1 MGHPIR
7 TPPAEGC
14 DRSKTSAFDLPRRGD
29 HQPPMNAMADD
40 KTRRA
45 ASSIGSSRSTRAG
58 ERSPKCLGQPIM
70 IIVRPQ
76 RARSSDAVG
85 FAVSGA
91 ERPWPQTVEGKPAPW
106 PTLRVPYQP
115 SSASTSE
122 ATDDFGGHPT
132 SQSGERL
139 VRNCVERSEN
149 HARLYSAH
157 GKGRLERNTSA
168 LDNQHVTPRMQMPR
182 AARNPP
188 TWESYKSA
196 VRRVD
201 RDSLLARCAEA
212 TAAMSRGEVADERKA
227 EGFLDWN
234 VADVARTA
242 LAWGGFQRPEADGH
256 TLRQL
261 CNMNAVLIDEGEA
274 ARPDPSDRLAH
285 LLPRMIF
292 EQFPRQ
298 RSPFDLISRTLL
310 LFGSAS
316 ELPPGYKPK
325 AMVPGWFESIT
336 GLTLDDYVESIFI
349 IWVGAQQSNGAF
361 SLEWLDGPG
370 YKGLEHVFSFD
381 AVRKTF
387 TEQLLTTPDEFKAAN
402 RRWQDRATSPQKK
415 FAFNPLISR
424 PFIDGTGEFPIAP
437 WVQAIVAKASPASIY
452 HLGFENLGKGF
463 PDDLGHVFQHYVG
476 RQLGLIEHPQE
487 VIPELRYGPARAFV
501 DSCDWFLDLPGML
514 VLIECKSRQPIENLR
529 IGSDAW
535 IDVIADSTGH
545 GIEQLNKS
553 HRNIDVIGELN
564 PRIDPGKPRVGLVVT
579 MEPFYINENWFV
591 RERLTEAEF
600 PIGVISA
607 GELESLVT
615 LGAHELA
622 EALRDAS
629 DKAQD
634 NVLLLTQA
642 LNRAQGRENPLVV
655 STFDS
660 IGLIGRTAEES
671 KRRRL
676 EAS

>member
-1 MGHPIR
+1 M
-7 TPPAEGC
+7 
-14 DRSKTSAFDLPRRGD
+14 
-29 HQPPMNAMADD
+29 
-40 KTRRA
+40 
-45 ASSIGSSRSTRAG
+45 
-58 ERSPKCLGQPIM
+58 
-70 IIVRPQ
+70 
-76 RARSSDAVG
+76 
-85 FAVSGA
+85 
-91 ERPWPQTVEGKPAPW
+91 
-106 PTLRVPYQP
+106 
-115 SSASTSE
+115 
-122 ATDDFGGHPT
+122 
-132 SQSGERL
+132 
-139 VRNCVERSEN
+139 
-149 HARLYSAH
+149 
-157 GKGRLERNTSA
+157 ERNA
-168 LDNQHVTPRMQMPR
+168 APLDNQHVSPRKHTPRKAQ
-182 AARNPP
+182 NPP
-188 TWESYKSA
+188 TWDRYRAA
-196 VRRVD
+196 VREVD
-201 RDSLLARCAEA
+201 RDSLLVLCAEA
-212 TAAMSRGEVADERKA
+212 TAAMSRGEVADKWRAK
-227 EGFLDWN
+227 GLVDWN

-242 LAWGGFQRPEADGH
+242 LAWGAFKRPAADWH
-256 TLRQL
+256 TLLRL

-285 LLPRMIF
+285 VLSRMIF

-298 RSPFDLISRTLL
+298 RSPYELIGRTLL

-316 ELPPGYKPK
+316 ELPKAFNPK

-336 GLTLDDYVESIFI
+336 GLTLDEYVESIFI
-349 IWVGAQQSNGAF
+349 IWVEAQQRNGAF
-361 SLEWLDGPG
+361 SLQWLDGPG
-370 YKGLEHVFSFD
+370 YEGLEHVFSFD

-387 TEQLLTTPDEFKAAN
+387 TEHLLTTPDEFKATN
-402 RRWQDRATSPQKK
+402 RRWQDNATSPQKK

-476 RQLGLIEHPQE
+476 RQLGLMEHPRE

-501 DSCDWFLDLPGML
+501 DSCDWFLDLPDML

-591 RERLTEAEF
+591 RERLIEAEF
-600 PIGVISA
+600 PIGVISV

-615 LGAHELA
+615 LAADELA

-629 DKAQD
+629 DEAQD
-634 NVLLLTQA
+634 NVLLLTKA
-642 LNRAQGRENPLVV
+642 LNRARGRKNPLVA

-660 IGLIGRTAEES
+660 IGLIGRS
-671 KRRRL
+671 SR
-676 EAS
+676 